1 MSHKLDPIL
10 DAGLHPEASF
20 SKSRSGEK
28 WGYIDVF
35 KHELGLSKCIFET
48 AEEALDFKKRQVM
61 AAEGPVQL
69 TRSGKAVEAKPV
81 SKERGDA

>member
-1 MSHKLDPIL
+1 MLVVIALSAAVPAQRCSAQSIQVVDEQAQITRYGKRVHL
-10 DAGLHPEASF
+10 
-20 SKSRSGEK
+20 
-28 WGYIDVF
+28 GY
-35 KHELGLSKCIFET
+35 FET